1 MWQQSDKDNG
11 SIMTGMNPGTYKLL
25 DVNKDGKIT
34 SDSDR
39 VFLGNTQ
46 ARFSWSLTNT
56 FQYKDFSLMVYLYS
70 VWGGKGYYQ
79 SGSNTP
85 YNDGYAGAGSINHAK
100 YDYWTPTH
108 TDAIFP
114 RLNYNSA
121 IAAYKGVKYFDRSF
135 IKLQKIALTY
145 NMSKLVK
152 RYGVNGMSFSLS
164 ADNLLTY
171 APHWEGLD
179 PETNSGLTDGS
190 IPSIRTVM
198 GTLMFNF

>member
-1 MWQQSDKDNG
+1 
-11 SIMTGMNPGTYKLL
+11 LL

-34 SDSDR
+34 SDSDK

-46 ARFSWSLTNT
+46 PKFTWSLTNT

-70 VWGGKGYYQ
+70 VWGGNGYYQ

-85 YNDGYAGAGSINHAK
+85 YNDGYAANGAINHAV
-100 YDYWTPTH
+100 YDYWTPTN
-108 TDAIFP
+108 TGAIFP

-135 IKLQKIALTY
+135 IKLQKLALTY
-145 NMSKLVK
+145 NMTKLVK

-171 APHWEGLD
+171 APHWKGLD
-179 PETNSGLTDGS
+179 PETNSGLTDGA